1 MSFGFS
7 ITDFKEVIKLSWDLY
22 KALKDGP
29 EDIRNIA
36 RDLTIVYGVLNH
48 IEDDLQ
54 SKDSA
59 IKAHGEGR
67 MKMLQSMTANLKAT
81 LDQVQ
86 KLVDKFRPMA
96 SGAKVTEQLWIKVKW
111 VAGQRK
117 IKRLHQDIS
126 FHISSFNLLMTSMGK
141 CVKLSWMV
149 VVADSPQLLA
159 PTN

>member
-81 LDQVQ
+81 LDQLQ

-111 VAGQRK
+111 VAGQKK